1 MKELK
6 KCPVCNGTRFHKKLS
21 CRDYSASKEFFDIVS
36 CETCGFLFTNPVPEQ
51 NDIFKYYDS
60 DSYISHTN
68 RKRGLFNRLY
78 QIVRKYTI
86 KKKTGLVKGLIKRGR
101 VLDIGCGTGEFLNS
115 CVKNGLSA
123 EGVEPSEKAV
133 KEAKINYRI
142 NISKDV
148 SLKQYDDQN
157 FDCVT
162 MWHVL
167 EHVYEPEETIINI
180 KRILSEKGYL
190 VLALPNNESWD
201 AEYYKEFWA
210 AWDVP
215 IHLWHFS
222 KKSIV
227 QMLEK
232 HKFKLVSTRAMLF
245 DSFYV
250 SLLSE
255 EYKSGNKNY
264 FLSFIIGLVSNI
276 MARTTKK
283 GYSSQIYIFKNSQ
296 Y

>member
-6 KCPVCNGTRFHKKLS
+6 KCPVCNGARFHKKLS

-51 NDIFKYYDS
+51 NDIYKYYNS

-86 KKKTGLVKGLIKRGR
+86 KKKTGLVKGLIKRGHI
-101 VLDIGCGTGEFLNS
+101 LDIGCGTGEFLNS

-276 MARTTKK
+276 IARTTKK
-283 GYSSQIYIFKNSQ
+283 GYSSQIYIFKNS
-296 Y
+296 